1 MGFFDKLLGG
11 AAAAPIKAIGD
22 IVDDIHTSK
31 EEKADAEIKL
41 TEVVGRLQALQ
52 ADITKSE
59 SQHRSLFVAGWRPSV
74 GWLCSAGLAVNF
86 VIAPVLS
93 PWLTLTTPDPETMIS
108 LVLALCGIGGLRT
121 IEKSRALTK

>member
-1 MGFFDKLLGG
+1 MGFFSKLLGG
-11 AAAAPIKAIGD
+11 AAAAPIKVIGD

-41 TEVVGRLQALQ
+41 TEVVGKLQALQ

-59 SQHRSLFVAGWRPSV
+59 SQHRSLFIAGWRPSV
-74 GWLCSAGLAVNF
+74 GWLCSVGLAVNF
-86 VIAPVLS
+86 VVAPILS
-93 PWLTLTTPDPETMIS
+93 PWVVLETPDPDTMIS

-121 IEKSRALTK
+121 IEKTRALTR